1 MGGPGMGWS
10 RFGRVSAVQ
19 VAAVRFWGRSG
30 DGPGKSERSR
40 VTAGEPESRRTGY
53 PETGRTRRA
62 GKLETRR
69 PGDGSTGH
77 ALNMKTA
84 QLQIEVPKVT
94 RQAVNTCAQHK
105 DVEEPNIIEKTGQ
118 TKTEAPN
125 IMEVALKTN
134 AQRVRSAAEVEKPN
148 IVKSRFRRSLSKSDG
163 SRGAGPTL
171 HSVTVVSNPHFHM
184 WRPTWNML

>member
-1 MGGPGMGWS
+1 MGWSWDGGPGMGWS
-10 RFGRVSAVQ
+10 RFGRVGAVP

-30 DGPGKSERSR
+30 DGLGKSERSR
-40 VTAGEPESRRTGY
+40 V
-53 PETGRTRRA
+53 RA
-62 GKLETRR
+62 GKLETRK

-105 DVEEPNIIEKTGQ
+105 DEEEPNIIEKTGQ

-125 IMEVALKTN
+125 IMELAVKTN

-148 IVKSRFRRSLSKSDG
+148 IVKSRFRR
-163 SRGAGPTL
+163 
-171 HSVTVVSNPHFHM
+171 
-184 WRPTWNML
+184 